1 MLFVTESRGALLAL
15 SIADG
20 HELGRLQTEH
30 GFATQPSVSGG
41 QGAILGNAGIFY
53 AFDY

>member
-1 MLFVTESRGALLAL
+1 VTESRGALLAL

-20 HELGRLQTEH
+20 RELGRLQTEH
-30 GFATQPSVSGG
+30 GFAAAPSMAEG
-41 QGAILGNAGIFY
+41 QGAILGNAGTLY